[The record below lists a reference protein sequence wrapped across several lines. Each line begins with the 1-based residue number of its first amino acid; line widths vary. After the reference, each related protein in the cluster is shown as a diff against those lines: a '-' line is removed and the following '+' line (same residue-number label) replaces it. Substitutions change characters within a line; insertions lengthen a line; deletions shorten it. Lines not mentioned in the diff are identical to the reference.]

1 MKLTPDRP
9 DLLVAIPGAARA
21 CHERRDMTSKLS
33 PSDATALVESY
44 RVKLGFLP
52 WHEHEQAARN
62 KYDPV
67 GGRRSGRTTHTILCA
82 LARATAFP
90 DERVVLRADP
100 SFVAYC
106 RNMLRGYAARLDV
119 DASRIEVV
127 SHDWKPSYTSQDRS
141 IKWTFFADHY
151 DAKREQI
158 QARFR
163 RR

>member
-1 MKLTPDRP
+1 
-9 DLLVAIPGAARA
+9 
-21 CHERRDMTSKLS
+21 MTTIKIS

-44 RVKLGFLP
+44 RVKLDLAP
-52 WHEHEQAARN
+52 WHEHEQSTRD
-62 KYDPV
+62 KYDTV
-67 GGRRSGRTTHTILCA
+67 GGRRSGRTTHTILYA
-82 LARATAFP
+82 LARTATFP

-100 SFVAYC
+100 SFVNYC
-106 RNMLRGYAARLDV
+106 RDMMRGYAARLDV

-127 SHDWKPSYTSQDRS
+127 THDWKPSYTSQDRS
-141 IKWTFFADHY
+141 TKWTFFADHY

>member
-1 MKLTPDRP
+1 
-9 DLLVAIPGAARA
+9 
-21 CHERRDMTSKLS
+21 MTHLP

-44 RVKLGFLP
+44 RVKLDLLP
-52 WHEHEQAARN
+52 WYEHEQATRD

-67 GGRRSGRTTHTILCA
+67 GGRGSGRTTHTILCA
-82 LARATAFP
+82 LARTATFP
-90 DERVVLRADP
+90 DERVVIRADP
-100 SFVAYC
+100 SFVVYC
-106 RNMLRGYAARLDV
+106 RDMMRGYAARLDV

-127 SHDWKPSYTSQDRS
+127 THDWKPSWASQDRS
-141 IKWTFFADHY
+141 IKWTLFVDHY

>member
-1 MKLTPDRP
+1 MTNEEKLAD
-9 DLLVAIPGAARA
+9 
-21 CHERRDMTSKLS
+21 E
-33 PSDATALVESY
+33 Y
-44 RVKLGFLP
+44 RVKLGFRTWP
-52 WHEHEQAARN
+52 EQEQLARE
-62 KYDPV
+62 KLGEEFAD
-67 GGRRSGRTTHTILCA
+67 GRDTGRTTHTILCA
-82 LARATAFP
+82 LARAAAFP

-100 SFVAYC
+100 SFVTYC
-106 RNMLRGYAARLDV
+106 RDMMRGYAAQLDV

-127 SHDWKPSYTSQDRS
+127 THDWKPSWTSQDRS